1 MIQLNTIRF
10 RDLRNKINFS
20 HLIAYYSNITALLT
34 SDISFIIKSNDTM
47 NTYQSFFLSKQSLES
62 YIIQKN
68 SNDLHK
74 N

>member
-20 HLIAYYSNITALLT
+20 NLIAYYSNITALLT

-47 NTYQSFFLSKQSLES
+47 NTYQSFFLSKQSIES
-62 YIIQKN
+62 CIIQKN